1 MAFTSTRLQRDG
13 RDGRKGVRA
22 EERFQKV
29 LGGSGRFSGTAK
41 PVSVLRCG
49 QRREGM
55 ERLWGADGSC
65 HFQPCAAGGGAGN
78 EGVKL
83 NLGRRGV
90 GEVFSICCFLLS
102 SATSTG
108 CNVIFL
114 SSNLLCVWQWLM
126 SVLPDFSLTLELFR
140 HIFYPFCWGA
150 GQGQP
155 TTWESSEK
163 EEKFCMWFIPAG
175 TLSTGGSWWLPEEQ
189 KSYL

>member
-1 MAFTSTRLQRDG
+1 MGG
-13 RDGRKGVRA
+13 R
-22 EERFQKV
+22 E
-29 LGGSGRFSGTAK
+29 
-41 PVSVLRCG
+41 
-49 QRREGM
+49 
-55 ERLWGADGSC
+55 WG
-65 HFQPCAAGGGAGN
+65 
-78 EGVKL
+78 L
-83 NLGRRGV
+83 RRGSRRFWEVPEGSQALPSLSASLGV
-90 GEVFSICCFLLS
+90 GRGGKEWSGCEGPTAAAISSPVLLEVELGTREWSWTWEGGEWVRCFQFAVFYYPVLPQ
-102 SATSTG
+102 TG